1 MEKININNAPA
12 PVGPYSQAIKHNG
25 LLFVSGQ
32 IPLDPITGTLVE
44 SGIEDEATQVM
55 ENLKALLEA
64 AGMSL
69 NNVLKTSIFLS
80 DMGNYDKVNEV
91 YAKYFTDHKPA
102 RECVAV
108 RELPKSVNIEIS
120 LIAAE

>member
-1 MEKININNAPA
+1 MEIFNIENAPA

-25 LLFVSGQ
+25 LLFISGQ
-32 IPLDPITGTLVE
+32 IPLNPISGTLVN
-44 SGIEDEATQVM
+44 SGIVDETTQVM

-80 DMGNYDKVNEV
+80 DMGDYDAVNEV
-91 YAKYFTDHKPA
+91 YAKYFTHHKPA

-108 RELPKSVNIEIS
+108 RELPKSVNVEIS